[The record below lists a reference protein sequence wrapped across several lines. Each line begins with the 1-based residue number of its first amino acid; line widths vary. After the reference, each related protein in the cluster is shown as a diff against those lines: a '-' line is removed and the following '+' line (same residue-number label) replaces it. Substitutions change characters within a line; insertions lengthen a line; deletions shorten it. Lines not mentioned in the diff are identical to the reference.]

1 MCSKSECEIHP
12 QTYVRLGR
20 IVLYGIQHLNHVAKI
35 VKRNE
40 IMVSQEEKVVSWL
53 NFFLQW
59 VRTPSVTPI
68 TESTILQLT
77 FPHGSLFS
85 KVIG

>member
-1 MCSKSECEIHP
+1 MRSKSECDIYP
-12 QTYVRLGR
+12 QTSVRLRR
-20 IVLYGIQHLNHVAKI
+20 IVLYAVQHLNHAAKI
-35 VKRNE
+35 VKRIE
-40 IMVSQEEKVVSWL
+40 IMVSQDEKVVSQL

-68 TESTILQLT
+68 TESTTLQLT
-77 FPHGSLFS
+77 FPHGLLFS